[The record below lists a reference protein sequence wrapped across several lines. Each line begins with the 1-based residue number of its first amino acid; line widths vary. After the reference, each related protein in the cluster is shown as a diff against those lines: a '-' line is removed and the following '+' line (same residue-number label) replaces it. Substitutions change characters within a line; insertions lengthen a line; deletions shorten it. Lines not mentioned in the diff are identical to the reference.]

1 MGMTY
6 KVIYYEG
13 AERRAKRFPL
23 KSSKKELCLEER
35 EEVVAFLKT
44 VDYKVTVFVA

>member
-1 MGMTY
+1 MQY
-6 KVIYYEG
+6 KVIYYEEG
-13 AERRAKRFPL
+13 KRLVREFAL

-44 VDYKVTVFVA
+44 VDYTITVFVK